1 MIFSWLRRRRWRRL
15 LATPFPSDWLPYL
28 QNNVAL
34 YGLLSEVEQAKL
46 RDDLRILIADKTWEG
61 CGGLTITDEIKVT
74 IAAQA
79 SLLLLG
85 MEHDAAR
92 LVQKQLYRDHGTTLA
107 GLIAVHGIDP
117 EPYLA
122 FVHDIDLSELQPDPH
137 LIAALAR
144 LPGRRFVFTNGCRN
158 HATRILERLALANA
172 FDEVWDIR
180 TIGFVPKPAQAA
192 YDAVVKAGGV
202 TPGAA
207 AMFDDIAR
215 NLVVPHELGMTTVW
229 LDGQSDWARQ
239 GPEFPVAS
247 KAHIDH
253 ETRDLCSF
261 LNSLGI

>member
-1 MIFSWLRRRRWRRL
+1 MLSRMRGSLPHNLTRPNAGTEGGFGHVRDWIFDLDNTLYRADNGIFAQIDGRM
-15 LATPFPSDWLPYL
+15 TEF
-28 QNNVAL
+28 VA
-34 YGLLSEVEQAKL
+34 K
-46 RDDLRILIADKTWEG
+46 
-61 CGGLTITDEIKVT
+61 
-74 IAAQA
+74 
-79 SLLLLG
+79 LLG
-85 MEHDAAR
+85 MERDAAR
-92 LVQKQLYRDHGTTLA
+92 GVQKQLYRDHGTTLA

-122 FVHDIDLSELQPDPH
+122 FVHDIDLSELQPDPA
-137 LIAALAR
+137 LIAALTR

-158 HATRILERLALANA
+158 HALRILERLALVNA

-202 TPGAA
+202 TPAEA

-215 NLVVPHELGMTTVW
+215 NLVVPHDLGMTTVW
-229 LDGQSDWARQ
+229 LDCQSDWARQ

-261 LNSLGI
+261 LNSIGI